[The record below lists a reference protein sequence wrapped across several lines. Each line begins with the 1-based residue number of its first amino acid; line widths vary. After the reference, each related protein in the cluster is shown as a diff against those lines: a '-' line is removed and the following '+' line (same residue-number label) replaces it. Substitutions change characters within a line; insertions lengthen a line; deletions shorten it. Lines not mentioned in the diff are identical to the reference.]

1 MAEGA
6 APRADTSALLPQITH
21 AVGANLLE
29 AVSEQDMDEI
39 AILPAG
45 LLRAVEVLRRD
56 GFDLLLD
63 IGATDHHPL
72 TPRFEISYHFLKVRQ
87 ATRYRLRVFPDD
99 LNPVI
104 PTLTA
109 LWPNADWAEREV
121 WDLFGVRFDGHPN
134 LVRILMPDDWKGHP
148 LRKDYP
154 LRGLERRFQPRRRE
168 GRSPP
173 GNPQMGATDFS
184 FFKNNPDMGVAP
196 GDERDTLVLS

>member
-6 APRADTSALLPQITH
+6 APRADTSALLPQITQ
-21 AVGANLLE
+21 ALGANLLE

-154 LRGLERRFQPRRRE
+154 LRGLERRFNPG
-168 GRSPP
+168 GRMGEVPP
-173 GNPQMGATDFS
+173 VIT
-184 FFKNNPDMGVAP
+184 K
-196 GDERDTLVLS
+196 

>member
-6 APRADTSALLPQITH
+6 AARADTSALLPELTQ
-21 AVGANLLE
+21 ALGANLLE
-29 AVSEQDMDEI
+29 AVSEQDMDEM

-45 LLRAVEVLRRD
+45 LLPAVEILRRD

-63 IGATDHHPL
+63 IGGTDHHPL

-104 PTLTA
+104 PTLTG

-154 LRGLERRFQPRRRE
+154 LRGLERRFNPG
-168 GRSPP
+168 GRLGEVPP
-173 GNPQMGATDFS
+173 VIT
-184 FFKNNPDMGVAP
+184 K
-196 GDERDTLVLS
+196 